1 MTSEGYEAFD
11 DPYLYKGTNTLKNR
25 LGLRDPALL
34 ESFELEMTTSRAREP
49 LPAGRYDTLHHRQV
63 HRHLFQDVYRWAGK
77 YRSVRIAKGRNLFCY
92 PEQIEASMNRL
103 FDSFHRNDC
112 LGAKTAGDF
121 VAGTTEF
128 LGELNAI
135 HPFREGNGRAQLA
148 FMHLLGEQA
157 GFPFDFSRVQRQS
170 FLRAMIESFSG
181 NLVLLNKEL
190 TRLLA

>member
-49 LPAGRYDTLHHRQV
+49 LPAGRYDPLHYRQV

-112 LGAKTAGDF
+112 LGAKTAG
-121 VAGTTEF
+121 
-128 LGELNAI
+128 
-135 HPFREGNGRAQLA
+135 R
-148 FMHLLGEQA
+148 
-157 GFPFDFSRVQRQS
+157 
-170 FLRAMIESFSG
+170 LRAATRSAIADGSWNRSVMGWRQASFRRVRRGSNAWRG
-181 NLVLLNKEL
+181 RWAASRPSASAISSPPIR
-190 TRLLA
+190 TAC